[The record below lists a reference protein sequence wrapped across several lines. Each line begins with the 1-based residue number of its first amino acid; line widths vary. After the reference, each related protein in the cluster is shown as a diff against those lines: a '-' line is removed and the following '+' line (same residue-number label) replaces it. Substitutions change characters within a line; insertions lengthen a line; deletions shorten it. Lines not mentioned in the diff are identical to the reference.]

1 MVPTVLLM
9 LAMEKRFET
18 QPQDYSWWCRRDG
31 STPLSSV
38 EKRFETRYQEYE
50 PRRDQQKSVEPAHH
64 LERNDLVKRI
74 LSLVRRQP
82 SSQCC

>member
-9 LAMEKRFET
+9 LTMEKRFET
-18 QPQDYSWWCRRDG
+18 QPQDYSWWCDRDG
-31 STPLSSV
+31 SAPLSSV
-38 EKRFETRYQEYE
+38 EKRFETRYQEYK
-50 PRRDQQKSVEPAHH
+50 PRKSQQDSVGPARQP
-64 LERNDLVKRI
+64 ERNDLVKRI